1 MTTLTKEFG
10 AYILPESAR
19 QYFKKPLS
27 KIYKNQETIKSQLT
41 EIFKSNTIKVI
52 AVGDETTKTLI
63 NMGFMPHIAIIDEH
77 IQRSK
82 IHFFLPEEF
91 TIIEV
96 SNPAAS
102 ITEEA
107 WKTIQEVLKMDDTK
121 IIIKITGEEDLL
133 ALPAIL
139 EAPIGSYVLYG
150 QPNEGL
156 VIVPVTEEKKEDVKK
171 LIQKMVRINERGNS

>member
-1 MTTLTKEFG
+1 MTKFFG
-10 AYILPESAR
+10 TYILPENAR
-19 QYFKKPLS
+19 HYFKKPLAE
-27 KIYKNQETIKSQLT
+27 IYKSQETIKKKLLQIFTTT
-41 EIFKSNTIKVI
+41 EKII

-63 NMGFMPHIAIIDEH
+63 NAGLMPHIAIIDEH

-82 IHFFLPEEF
+82 IRFIIPQEF
-91 TIIEV
+91 TVIKV

-107 WKTIQEVLKMDDTK
+107 WKVIQEVLKMDDTK

-133 ALPAIL
+133 VLPAIL
-139 EAPIGSYVLYG
+139 EAPVGSYVLYG

-156 VIVPVTEEKKEDVKK
+156 VIVHVTEEKKEDVKS